1 MAVNAK
7 RRSKKVPPPQHPK
20 RRGSHPKRREPEP
33 SRTRLYAIAG
43 GIALAIV
50 AGLIAVSLLTGG
62 DDDSTS
68 ATATGELA
76 GSAETATLLR
86 GIPQDGTALGSP
98 DAPVTLV
105 EYADL
110 QCPFCAE
117 WARGSFPAIV
127 DEYVRPG
134 EVRIE
139 FRGMAFL
146 GPDSQTALQTVLA
159 AGEQDRLWNVLHLL
173 WANQGEENAG
183 WVTEDLLR
191 EVGDSVVGLDTERM
205 LAQRSSA
212 AVEGA
217 MVSSQQS
224 ADLNGIDSTPSFLAG
239 PTGGTLERLELT
251 SLEPEEMRAALDALL
266 DR

>member
-1 MAVNAK
+1 VSVNAK

-43 GIALAIV
+43 GLAFAIV

-62 DDDSTS
+62 DDDSTA
-68 ATATGELA
+68 ATATGGQA
-76 GSAETATLLR
+76 GTEAAALLH
-86 GIPQDGTALGSP
+86 GIPQDGIALGSP

-117 WARGSFPAIV
+117 WARGTFPAIV

-134 EVRIE
+134 QVRIE

-146 GPDSQTALQTVLA
+146 GPDSKTALQTVLA

-191 EVGDSVVGLDTERM
+191 EIGASVAGLDTDRM
-205 LAQRSSA
+205 LAERSSA
-212 AVEGA
+212 AVEGE

-224 ADLNGIDSTPSFLAG
+224 ANLNGIDSTPSFLAG

>member
-7 RRSKKVPPPQHPK
+7 RGSKKVPPPQHPK
-20 RRGSHPKRREPEP
+20 RRASHPKRREPEP
-33 SRTRLYAIAG
+33 SRTRLYAIVG

-50 AGLIAVSLLTGG
+50 AGLVAVSLLTGG
-62 DDDSTS
+62 DDDST

-76 GSAETATLLR
+76 GAAETATLLR
-86 GIPQDGTALGSP
+86 GIPQDGIALGSP

-117 WARGSFPAIV
+117 WARGTFPAIV

-159 AGEQDRLWNVLHLL
+159 AGEQDRLWNVLHIL

-183 WVTEDLLR
+183 WVTEDLLQGI
-191 EVGDSVVGLDTERM
+191 GDSVAGLDTERM
-205 LAQRSSA
+205 LAQRGSG

-239 PTGGTLERLELT
+239 PTGGTLERLELS

>member
-1 MAVNAK
+1 M
-7 RRSKKVPPPQHPK
+7 
-20 RRGSHPKRREPEP
+20 
-33 SRTRLYAIAG
+33 RLYAIAG
-43 GIALAIV
+43 GLALALV
-50 AGLIAVSLLTGG
+50 SGLVAVSLLTAG
-62 DDDSTS
+62 DDDAPA
-68 ATATGELA
+68 ATPTGSLV
-76 GSAETATLLR
+76 GSAEAAALLR
-86 GIPQDGTALGSP
+86 GIPQDGTAFGSP

-110 QCPFCAE
+110 QCPFCAQ
-117 WARGSFPAIV
+117 WARGTFPAIV

-134 EVRIE
+134 DVRIE

-146 GPDSQTALQTVLA
+146 GPDSQMALRTVLA
-159 AGEQDRLWNVLHLL
+159 AGQQDRLWNVLHLL
-173 WANQGEENAG
+173 WANQGEENSG

-191 EVGDSVVGLDTERM
+191 EVGGSVVGLDTDRM

-212 AVEGA
+212 AVEGG
-217 MVSSQQS
+217 MVSAQQS

-239 PTGGTLERLELT
+239 PTGGPLERLELT

>member
-7 RRSKKVPPPQHPK
+7 RRSQKVRPPQHPK
-20 RRGSHPKRREPEP
+20 RRQPQPK
-33 SRTRLYAIAG
+33 SRNRLYAIAAG
-43 GIALAIV
+43 TALVLVLALV
-50 AGLIAVSLLTGG
+50 GASLLGG
-62 DDDSTS
+62 NEEG
-68 ATATGELA
+68 APTAAPSELA
-76 GSAETATLLR
+76 GAAETATLLR
-86 GIPQDGTALGSP
+86 GIPQDGIALGSP

-110 QCPFCAE
+110 QCPFCAD
-117 WARGSFPAIV
+117 WAQGTFPTIV
-127 DEYVRPG
+127 DEYVRAG

-173 WANQGEENAG
+173 YANQGAENAG
-183 WVTEDLLR
+183 WVTGDLLR
-191 EVGDSVVGLDTERM
+191 AIGGSVAGLDTERM
-205 LAQRSSA
+205 LGQRSSA
-212 AVEGA
+212 AVEGEL
-217 MVSSQQS
+217 VSSQQS

>member
-1 MAVNAK
+1 M
-7 RRSKKVPPPQHPK
+7 
-20 RRGSHPKRREPEP
+20 
-33 SRTRLYAIAG
+33 RLYAIAG
-43 GIALAIV
+43 GLALALV
-50 AGLIAVSLLTGG
+50 SGLVAVSLLTAG
-62 DDDSTS
+62 DDDAPA
-68 ATATGELA
+68 ATPTGSLV
-76 GSAETATLLR
+76 GSAEAAALLR
-86 GIPQDGTALGSP
+86 GIPQDGTAFGSP

-110 QCPFCAE
+110 QCPFCAQ
-117 WARGSFPAIV
+117 WARGTFPAIV

-134 EVRIE
+134 DVRIE

-173 WANQGEENAG
+173 YANQGAENAG

-191 EVGDSVVGLDTERM
+191 GIGGSVAGLDPERM
-205 LAQRSSA
+205 LAQRRSA
-212 AVEGA
+212 VVEGA

-239 PTGGTLERLELT
+239 PTGGALERLELT

>member
-7 RRSKKVPPPQHPK
+7 RRSQKVRPPQHPK
-20 RRGSHPKRREPEP
+20 RRQPQPK
-33 SRTRLYAIAG
+33 SRNRLYAIAAG
-43 GIALAIV
+43 TALVLVLALV
-50 AGLIAVSLLTGG
+50 GASLLGG
-62 DDDSTS
+62 NEEG
-68 ATATGELA
+68 APTAAPSELA
-76 GSAETATLLR
+76 GAAETATLLR
-86 GIPQDGTALGSP
+86 GIPQDGIALGSP

-105 EYADL
+105 
-110 QCPFCAE
+110 
-117 WARGSFPAIV
+117 
-127 DEYVRPG
+127 DEYVRAG

-173 WANQGEENAG
+173 YANQGAENAG

-191 EVGDSVVGLDTERM
+191 AIGGSVAGLDTERM
-205 LAQRSSA
+205 LGQRSSA
-212 AVEGA
+212 AVEGEL
-217 MVSSQQS
+217 VSSQQS

>member
-1 MAVNAK
+1 VAVNAK
-7 RRSKKVPPPQHPK
+7 RGSKKVPPPQHP
-20 RRGSHPKRREPEP
+20 RRRASHPKRREPEP
-33 SRTRLYAIAG
+33 SRTRLYAIVG

-50 AGLIAVSLLTGG
+50 AGLVAVSLLTGG
-62 DDDSTS
+62 DDEST

-76 GSAETATLLR
+76 GAAETATLLR
-86 GIPQDGTALGSP
+86 GIPQDGIALGLS

-110 QCPFCAE
+110 QCPFCAD
-117 WARGSFPAIV
+117 WARGTFPAIV

-134 EVRIE
+134 DVRIE

-159 AGEQDRLWNVLHLL
+159 AGEQDRLWNVLHIL
-173 WANQGEENAG
+173 WANQGEENAD
-183 WVTEDLLR
+183 WVDEDLLR
-191 EVGDSVVGLDTERM
+191 DVGDSVAGLDTERM

-239 PTGGTLERLELT
+239 PTGGTLERLELS

>member
-1 MAVNAK
+1 VAVNSK
-7 RRSKKVPPPQHPK
+7 RGSKKVPPPQHPK
-20 RRGSHPKRREPEP
+20 RRAPHPKRREPEP
-33 SRTRLYAIAG
+33 SRTRLYAIVG

-50 AGLIAVSLLTGG
+50 AGLVAVSLLTGG

-86 GIPQDGTALGSP
+86 GIPQDGIALGSP

-117 WARGSFPAIV
+117 WARGTFPAVV

-139 FRGMAFL
+139 FRGLAFI

-173 WANQGEENAG
+173 WANQGDENAG
-183 WVTEDLLR
+183 WVTDDLLR
-191 EVGDSVVGLDTERM
+191 GIGDSVAGLDSERM
-205 LAQRSSA
+205 LSQRGAA
-212 AVEGA
+212 AVEGEL
-217 MVSSQQS
+217 VSSQQS